1 MCNQS
6 LGDGVVVCSCDH
18 LTNFAILMSPVETVG
33 IIMCVIRVH
42 EML

>member
-1 MCNQS
+1 MCNQRS
-6 LGDGVVVCSCDH
+6 GDVVVVCSCDH

-33 IIMCVIRVH
+33 IIMCVIRVQ